1 MEGATNLEL
10 FRVTAWL
17 LALLVVLVVFSLYGL
32 RRLRRGVRTVLNED
46 RIIET
51 GRSPET
57 NKDMS
62 FVFNTFQ
69 NTLRE
74 ITEKRKELIQMHKVA
89 VERVRQMERYNEC
102 ILESMVSGVMA
113 FDRRGNLTAVNEAA
127 VQILGWPDDRDPI
140 SRSSHELLAGS
151 DGLKQ
156 ILQRVLHD
164 GQGVLREEIVYTMA
178 EGERKWLGVNA
189 SPLKGDQGEM
199 IGATLLFTDLT
210 EVKELQSQVELK
222 NRLTA
227 MGEMSAGI
235 AHEFRISLGAILGYA
250 RLIDRQAGG
259 NEILQESAEGIISE
273 VQSFDAMLAD
283 FLHFARPP
291 ELRKDECDLA
301 DIVREALEVL
311 NEEIEKRAPRIELA
325 FDTVPPVL
333 LDWTLMRQAVT
344 NLIKN
349 ALQSLEEDG
358 EIRIRL
364 KTTAER
370 LELVIEDNGY
380 GIAPDAQR
388 KIFDP
393 FFTTKRDGTGLGL
406 AITQRT
412 VLAHQGTLDVWSEP
426 GHGTRVTASFPV
438 QPSAVHVGR

>member
-1 MEGATNLEL
+1 MDGTTHLEL

-17 LALLVVLVVFSLYGL
+17 LGLLVVLVLFSLYGL
-32 RRLRRGVRTVLNED
+32 RRLRRGVRTALHEEG
-46 RIIET
+46 IIET
-51 GRSPET
+51 GRSPDT

-74 ITEKRKELIQMHKVA
+74 ITEKKKELIEMHREA

-113 FDRRGNLTAVNEAA
+113 FDRRGNLTSVNEAA
-127 VQILGWPDDRDPI
+127 VQILGWPEERDPI
-140 SRSSHELLAGS
+140 ARSSHELLAGS
-151 DGLKQ
+151 DGLKA
-156 ILQRVLHD
+156 ILQRVLHE
-164 GQGVLREEIVYTMA
+164 GRGVLREEIVYSMTG
-178 EGERKWLGVNA
+178 GERKWLGVNA
-189 SPLKGDQGEM
+189 SPLRGDQAEM

-235 AHEFRISLGAILGYA
+235 AHEFRNSLGAILGYA

-301 DIVREALEVL
+301 EIVREALEVL
-311 NEEIEKRAPRIELA
+311 SDDIERRAPNIDLA
-325 FDTVPPVL
+325 FESAPPVL
-333 LDWTLMRQAVT
+333 LDWTLMRQSIT

-349 ALQSLEEDG
+349 ALQSLGEEG
-358 EIRIRL
+358 TIRIAV
-364 KTTAER
+364 KTVADR
-370 LELVIEDNGY
+370 VELRIEDNGC
-380 GIAPDAQR
+380 GIAPEAQR

-412 VLAHQGTLDVWSEP
+412 ILAHQGSVDVQSEP
-426 GHGTRVTASFPV
+426 GHGTCVTVSFPV
-438 QPSAVHVGR
+438 QPSVVHAGP